1 MSDIP
6 YSVRDKNIRVNAI
19 KGFNF
24 ADIDTNEMFKKVD
37 DNNAGGTNVFATA
50 GNLTTTGTITAGD
63 TTVTSLTQTVPYH
76 LVLGINPNYGSVFR
90 AFHDTDT
97 DLNTLF
103 VRTTESPTATY
114 DGDLISSTYWRPSI
128 SGVFQININCLMRS
142 VNADYLVEDD
152 LKFQKLISGSYETI
166 VASNNR
172 RWGFSTNDTDARV
185 LTNHNTI
192 SQSIYASPGDS
203 FKIVVKGKA
212 AFSQD
217 IWVLIG
223 EAGLRLSITKVA

>member
-1 MSDIP
+1 MGT
-6 YSVRDKNIRVNAI
+6 Y
-19 KGFNF
+19 
-24 ADIDTNEMFKKVD
+24 EHD
-37 DNNAGGTNVFATA
+37 DNIDLRDLEEVELNN
-50 GNLTTTGTITAGD
+50 TTVNSLTAGD
-63 TTVTSLTQTVPYH
+63 TTVNSLTAGATTVNSLTAGATTVTSLTQTVPYH
-76 LVLGINPNYGSVFR
+76 LVLGINPNYGGVFR

-103 VRTTESPTATY
+103 VRTSPTATY

-152 LKFQKLISGSYETI
+152 LKFQKLISGSYSTI

-172 RWGFSTNDTDARV
+172 RWGGSTNDTDARV
-185 LTNHNTI
+185 LTNHNII

-212 AFSQD
+212 AFNQD

-223 EAGLRLSITKVA
+223 EPGLKVSITKIA

>member
-90 AFHDTDT
+90 AFHDINFEND
-97 DLNTLF
+97 D
-103 VRTTESPTATY
+103 VVDKTEE
-114 DGDLISSTYWRPSI
+114 
-128 SGVFQININCLMRS
+128 
-142 VNADYLVEDD
+142 VEAVEES
-152 LKFQKLISGSYETI
+152 KE
-166 VASNNR
+166 
-172 RWGFSTNDTDARV
+172 
-185 LTNHNTI
+185 
-192 SQSIYASPGDS
+192 
-203 FKIVVKGKA
+203 
-212 AFSQD
+212 
-217 IWVLIG
+217 
-223 EAGLRLSITKVA
+223 